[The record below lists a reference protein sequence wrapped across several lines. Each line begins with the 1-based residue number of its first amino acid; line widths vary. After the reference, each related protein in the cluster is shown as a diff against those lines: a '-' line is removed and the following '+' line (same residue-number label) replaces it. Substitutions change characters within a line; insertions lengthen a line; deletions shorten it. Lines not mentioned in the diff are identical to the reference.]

1 MSPGYGLKTRLFRG
15 NSLLLNKQ
23 QEIQFI
29 VLANSF
35 LCHHVFLYYHSPS
48 CSKCLYCH
56 NPVQNVTN
64 VVVTTLLYMNQNK
77 AVESIINSQI
87 ERCDRG
93 LR

>member
-29 VLANSF
+29 VLANLF
-35 LCHHVFLYYHSPS
+35 LYHNVFLYYHSPS
-48 CSKCLYCH
+48 SSKCLYCQ
-56 NPVQNVTN
+56 NTVQNVTN